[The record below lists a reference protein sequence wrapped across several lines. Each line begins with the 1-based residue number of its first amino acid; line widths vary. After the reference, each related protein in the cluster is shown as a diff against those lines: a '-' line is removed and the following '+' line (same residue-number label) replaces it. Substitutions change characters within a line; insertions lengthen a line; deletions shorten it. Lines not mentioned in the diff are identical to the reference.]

1 MTSYEIRKL
10 GEEDRLW
17 VRAFLTE
24 HWGAPGIAAHGE
36 IHRADLLPG
45 FLATAGGTPIGL
57 VTFRT
62 EGETCEVV
70 SLNSLCERAGV
81 GSALLGAV
89 AGEAR
94 EGGCRRLF
102 LITTND
108 NLTAAR
114 FYHGRG
120 FTLRAVYRDALDVS
134 RRLKPSIPLLG
145 VDGIPLRH
153 EVEFDLLLSPGGP
166 S

>member
-1 MTSYEIRKL
+1 MTPYEIRRL
-10 GEEDRLW
+10 TEEDRIW

-36 IHRADLLPG
+36 IFRADLLPG
-45 FLATAGGTPIGL
+45 FQARAGETPIGL
-57 VTFRT
+57 VTFRRN
-62 EGETCEVV
+62 GDACEVI
-70 SLNSLCERAGV
+70 SLDSLRERAGV

-89 AGEAR
+89 VAEAR
-94 EGGCRRLF
+94 EAGCRRLF

-108 NLTAAR
+108 NLNAIR
-114 FYHGRG
+114 FYRGRG
-120 FTLRAVYRDALDVS
+120 LALRAVYRDALDVS
-134 RRLKPSIPLLG
+134 RRLKPSISLLG
-145 VDGIPLRH
+145 LHGIPLRH